1 MVFMVSV
8 ILLVFLMAYLLLIA
22 AVPAWIVLGII
33 KLIKRKNPSK
43 GLNKAFKIVS
53 FILLIDIPI
62 WIFLLVL
69 ASSTMTLM

>member
-1 MVFMVSV
+1 MVSV

-33 KLIKRKNPSK
+33 KLVKRKKPSK